1 MAQKILIVD
10 DDAGF
15 RMYVSHLLEQ
25 KGYAIVIAGDGA
37 TAINVA
43 RRENPDLIVLD
54 LVLPMGDGF
63 MVMQRLK
70 QMPALAEI
78 PIISVSGTNI
88 EIFHRRALES
98 GANVFLP
105 KPLKNDVLLSEIQKL
120 LTAKTAAAAAGK
132 KKILLVEDEPN
143 FRQMLDTYLEWAGY
157 KIVLAPDSI
166 SALSAV
172 NREKP
177 DLILLDIGL
186 PGGDGMMIL
195 QKVKAN
201 PATAHTPVI
210 MVSGK
215 DPAVYKDQSLVA
227 GAAAY
232 FQKPLKNEELL
243 AAIHK
248 TLGNG

>member
-1 MAQKILIVD
+1 MPDKILIVD

-15 RMYVSHLLEQ
+15 RMYASRLLEQ
-25 KGYAIVIAGDGA
+25 TGYIIVMAGDGA
-37 TAINVA
+37 TAINMA
-43 RRENPDLIVLD
+43 RKENPDLILLD

-70 QMPALAEI
+70 QMPALAQI
-78 PIISVSGTNI
+78 PVIAVSGTNI
-88 EIFHRRALES
+88 EIFRRRALEA
-98 GANVFLP
+98 GAEVFLP
-105 KPLKNDVLLSEIQKL
+105 KPIKNDVLLAEIQKL
-120 LTAKTAAAAAGK
+120 LTTKTATAAAGK

-143 FRQMLDTYLEWAGY
+143 FRQMLETYLKWAGY
-157 KIVLAPDSI
+157 KIFIAPDSI
-166 SALSAV
+166 SALAAV
-172 NREKP
+172 TREKP

-186 PGGDGMMIL
+186 PGGDGTMIL
-195 QKVKAN
+195 HKIKAN

-215 DPAVYKDQSLVA
+215 DPAVYKDQSLLA

-232 FQKPLKNEELL
+232 FQKPLKNEDLL

-248 TLGNG
+248 ALGEP

>member
-1 MAQKILIVD
+1 VAQKILIVD

-15 RMYVSHLLEQ
+15 RAFVSRFLEQ
-25 KGYAIVIAGDGA
+25 KGYAIVIASDGT
-37 TAINVA
+37 TAISVA

-63 MVMQRLK
+63 TVMQRLK
-70 QMPALAEI
+70 QIPAMAEI
-78 PIISVSGTNI
+78 PTIAISGTDM
-88 EIFHRRALES
+88 ETHRRRALQA
-98 GANVFLP
+98 GANIFLP
-105 KPLKNDVLLSEIQKL
+105 KPVKNEVLLSEIEKL
-120 LTAKTAAAAAGK
+120 LLAKTAASAQGM

-143 FRQMLDTYLEWAGY
+143 FRQMMDTYLKWAGY
-157 KIVLAPDSI
+157 KIAIAPDSI

-172 NREKP
+172 TREKP

-186 PGGDGMMIL
+186 PGGDGMMVL

-201 PATAHTPVI
+201 PATAHIPVI

-215 DPAVYKDQSLVA
+215 DPAFYQTQSRLA

-232 FQKPLKNEELL
+232 FQKPLKNEALL
-243 AAIHK
+243 EAIRDA
-248 TLGNG
+248 LGKV